1 MDAQHMEVT
10 WYKNHQ
16 SGLVHDYRNG
26 QEHVEQQRL
35 EYCGR
40 TQFLKGNISQGQVA
54 LRLQPIRTSDGGD
67 YRCLFASSTGYGEAQ
82 FKLLVTGD
90 LFTRVSPWTVVLAV
104 FDVLVAISLAVIGAV
119 LMRTT
124 KAKETLFE
132 ELDLEEAR
140 RYAGGSGSCMDG
152 SNLTRVTEFILLGFQ
167 NEKPVNI
174 LLFSVFLLM
183 YLTSLVG
190 NTLIILLVCCDR
202 RLHSPMY
209 FFVANLSFLQVAI
222 TSMVVPEMLANTF
235 SLTKAI
241 SFVGCLTQ
249 SFFYFLLGSTE
260 FFLLA
265 VMSFDRYVAICNPLW
280 YALIMNRQTCTALLL
295 GSYVGAFLS
304 ILVPSVLTA
313 PLPFCGPNVVNH
325 FFCDS
330 APVLKLVCADT
341 SLAELA
347 DFASSAVL
355 LLGSLLLTGVSYTC
369 IIITVLRMPSAQGR
383 HKAFSTC
390 ASHITVVTL
399 YYGSSI
405 FIYVRP
411 RKGGVMDVNKF
422 ATVLNTIVMPMLNPF
437 IYSLRNEKVKGS
449 LRDALAKCPSRLGTT
464 MCPR

>member
-1 MDAQHMEVT
+1 
-10 WYKNHQ
+10 
-16 SGLVHDYRNG
+16 
-26 QEHVEQQRL
+26 
-35 EYCGR
+35 
-40 TQFLKGNISQGQVA
+40 
-54 LRLQPIRTSDGGD
+54 
-67 YRCLFASSTGYGEAQ
+67 
-82 FKLLVTGD
+82 
-90 LFTRVSPWTVVLAV
+90 
-104 FDVLVAISLAVIGAV
+104 
-119 LMRTT
+119 
-124 KAKETLFE
+124 
-132 ELDLEEAR
+132 
-140 RYAGGSGSCMDG
+140 MDG

-209 FFVANLSFLQVAI
+209 FFVANLSFLEVAI
-222 TSMVVPEMLANTF
+222 TSTVVPEMLANTF

-241 SFVGCLTQ
+241 SFV
-249 SFFYFLLGSTE
+249 
-260 FFLLA
+260 
-265 VMSFDRYVAICNPLW
+265 AICNPLR
-280 YALIMNRQTCTALLL
+280 YALIMNRQTCAALLL

-304 ILVPSVLTA
+304 ILAPSVLTA

-369 IIITVLRMPSAQGR
+369 IIITVLRMPSAQGWR
-383 HKAFSTC
+383 KAFSTC

-405 FIYVRP
+405 F
-411 RKGGVMDVNKF
+411 M
-422 ATVLNTIVMPMLNPF
+422 
-437 IYSLRNEKVKGS
+437 
-449 LRDALAKCPSRLGTT
+449 
-464 MCPR
+464 

>member
-1 MDAQHMEVT
+1 
-10 WYKNHQ
+10 
-16 SGLVHDYRNG
+16 
-26 QEHVEQQRL
+26 
-35 EYCGR
+35 
-40 TQFLKGNISQGQVA
+40 
-54 LRLQPIRTSDGGD
+54 
-67 YRCLFASSTGYGEAQ
+67 
-82 FKLLVTGD
+82 
-90 LFTRVSPWTVVLAV
+90 
-104 FDVLVAISLAVIGAV
+104 
-119 LMRTT
+119 
-124 KAKETLFE
+124 
-132 ELDLEEAR
+132 
-140 RYAGGSGSCMDG
+140 MDG

-209 FFVANLSFLQVAI
+209 FFVANLSFLEVAI
-222 TSMVVPEMLANTF
+222 TSTVVPEMLANTF

-265 VMSFDRYVAICNPLW
+265 VMSFDRYVAICNPLR
-280 YALIMNRQTCTALLL
+280 YALIMNRQTCAALLL

-304 ILVPSVLTA
+304 ILAPSVLTA

-369 IIITVLRMPSAQGR
+369 IIITVLQMPSAQGGR
-383 HKAFSTC
+383 KAFSTC

-422 ATVLNTIVMPMLNPF
+422 ATVLNTIVTPMLNPF

-449 LRDALAKCPSRLGTT
+449 LRDALVKCPSRLGTS

>member
-1 MDAQHMEVT
+1 
-10 WYKNHQ
+10 
-16 SGLVHDYRNG
+16 
-26 QEHVEQQRL
+26 
-35 EYCGR
+35 
-40 TQFLKGNISQGQVA
+40 
-54 LRLQPIRTSDGGD
+54 
-67 YRCLFASSTGYGEAQ
+67 
-82 FKLLVTGD
+82 
-90 LFTRVSPWTVVLAV
+90 
-104 FDVLVAISLAVIGAV
+104 
-119 LMRTT
+119 
-124 KAKETLFE
+124 
-132 ELDLEEAR
+132 
-140 RYAGGSGSCMDG
+140 MDG

-209 FFVANLSFLQVAI
+209 FFVANLSFLEVAI
-222 TSMVVPEMLANTF
+222 TSTVVPEMLANTF

-265 VMSFDRYVAICNPLW
+265 VMSFDRYVAICNPLR
-280 YALIMNRQTCTALLL
+280 YALIMNRQTCAALLL

-304 ILVPSVLTA
+304 ILAPSVLTA

-411 RKGGVMDVNKF
+411 RKGGVMDMNKF
-422 ATVLNTIVMPMLNPF
+422 ATVLNTIVTPMLNPF